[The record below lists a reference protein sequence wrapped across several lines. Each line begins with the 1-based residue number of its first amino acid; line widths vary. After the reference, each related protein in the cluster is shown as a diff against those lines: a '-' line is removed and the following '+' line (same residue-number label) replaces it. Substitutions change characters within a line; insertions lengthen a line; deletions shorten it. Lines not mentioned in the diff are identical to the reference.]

1 MSAPGAFALST
12 EDWLVIGLLLTVIA
26 LVATLGCAVAPRY
39 WIADLAVHFRLQWAA
54 LALVGC
60 FILAASGHAY
70 WAVPALVIAAIQAA
84 ICVPILASRMP
95 ALAGPAPSAPLR
107 VVAINV
113 WYRNRQFQRVVDYI
127 AAERPDFVLLA
138 EITAEWEQALA
149 PLHEAY
155 AHRYS
160 TRGRRGTGL
169 LLLSRWPMQAAVWPG
184 FSDIEPAVSATL
196 LINERSLHL
205 LSVHTSWPLGPESSA
220 LRDRQLALVGEFA
233 RAHTGALIVLGD
245 LNVSPFSSHFQEMLA
260 GGNLKS
266 AAQGFGWQ
274 PTWTTFLPAAGIH
287 IDHALTSAGVVVRSF
302 RRGSRVGSDH
312 LPIIFECV
320 F

>member
-1 MSAPGAFALST
+1 LA
-12 EDWLVIGLLLTVIA
+12 IGLLLTVVA
-26 LVATLGCAVAPRY
+26 LVATLGCAVASRF

-54 LALVGC
+54 LALAGC
-60 FILAASGHAY
+60 LLLGGSGHAY
-70 WAVPALVIAAIQAA
+70 WAVLAFLIAAIQALT
-84 ICVPILASRMP
+84 CVPSLGSRMP

-107 VVAINV
+107 LIAINV

-138 EITAEWEQALA
+138 EITAEWEEALA
-149 PLHEAY
+149 PLHQAY
-155 AHRYS
+155 AHRYA
-160 TRGRRGTGL
+160 TRGLRGTGL
-169 LLLSRWPMQAAVWPG
+169 LLLSRWPMQAAVWPD

-196 LINERSLHL
+196 LINERNVQV

-220 LRDRQLALVGEFA
+220 LRDRQLARVAEFA
-233 RAHTGALIVLGD
+233 RAQTGPLIVLGD
-245 LNVSPFSSHFQEMLA
+245 LNVSPFSSHFQAMLA

-274 PTWTTFLPAAGIH
+274 PTWPTFLPPAGIQ
-287 IDHALTSAGVVVRSF
+287 IDHALTSAGVVVTRF
-302 RRGSRVGSDH
+302 RRGPRVGSDH
-312 LPIIFECV
+312 LPIIIECV